1 MSNDEGPKSNR
12 PVKLAE
18 TSLTQSV
25 WGLVY
30 EIRII
35 DPSAGSPTET
45 LLRLL
50 LPLSNKVNLTF
61 QSLNELPRQV
71 PVRNI
76 HRIAQSVGA
85 TGGVYKGQG
94 RNHDELMIHHY

>member
-1 MSNDEGPKSNR
+1 MSTDEDRILIEVTGKIRKP
-12 PVKLAE
+12 
-18 TSLTQSV
+18 SV
-25 WGLVY
+25 GGLVC
-30 EIRII
+30 EFRII

-50 LPLSNKVNLTF
+50 LPLNDKVHLISRSVNG
-61 QSLNELPRQV
+61 LPRYSPIQ
-71 PVRNI
+71 NI
-76 HRIAQSVGA
+76 HRIVQSVGA